1 MEAFARL
8 AQHLI
13 DEGAWLLEM
22 ESAETVDINI
32 KSSSE
37 YLDLGTSKAVF
48 ERCLFEGFYKLSL
61 LPSENLLSPPP
72 ASAAL
77 VTLLPAHWCPQAE
90 ASSVL
95 LLMDPGGSATLP

>member
-1 MEAFARL
+1 MEGLAQL
-8 AQHLI
+8 AQHLF
-13 DEGAWLLEM
+13 DEGAWLLEI
-22 ESAETVDINI
+22 ESAEPVDIQ
-32 KSSSE
+32 SSSE
-37 YLDLGTSKAVF
+37 YLDLCMKAVF
-48 ERCLFEGFYKLSL
+48 ERCLFEGFRKLST

-95 LLMDPGGSATLP
+95 DPG